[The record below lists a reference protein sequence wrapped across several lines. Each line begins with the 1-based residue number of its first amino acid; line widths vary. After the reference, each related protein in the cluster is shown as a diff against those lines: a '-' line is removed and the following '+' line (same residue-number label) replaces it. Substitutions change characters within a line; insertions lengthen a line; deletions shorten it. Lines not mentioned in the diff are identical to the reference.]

1 MARHPDVKEKEII
14 EAGLTLEQKGKM
26 PNPGAIRAELG
37 FRGGLVRIRGVWER
51 YQSKRNG
58 ESRETEQTLSLDDL
72 PTEIADAATTL
83 IAQQKTQLERL
94 IVCGFQRC
102 QSLFDKRL
110 DDHLAKHDCE
120 LAFYRDYEA
129 SADTSIT
136 KLEEEIKDTQTD
148 LKELAEQN
156 AKLLIENSKLSGQV
170 VAFEKTLVG
179 VSLPSSSA
187 PAASRAKT

>member
-14 EAGLTLEQKGKM
+14 EAGLALEQKGKM

-37 FRGGLVRIRGVWER
+37 FRGGLLRIREVWEC
-51 YQSKRNG
+51 YHSKRIG
-58 ESRETEQTLSLDDL
+58 ESHETEQTLSLNDL
-72 PTEIADAATTL
+72 PTEIADAVATL
-83 IAQQKTQLERL
+83 IAQQKTQLERI

-110 DDHLAKHDCE
+110 DDHLAKHDVE

-129 SADTSIT
+129 SADTSII
-136 KLEEEIKDTQTD
+136 KLEEEAKDMQTE

-170 VAFEKTLVG
+170 VAFEKALAG
-179 VSLPSSSA
+179 MSLPSSSA
-187 PAASRAKT
+187 SAASAAKA